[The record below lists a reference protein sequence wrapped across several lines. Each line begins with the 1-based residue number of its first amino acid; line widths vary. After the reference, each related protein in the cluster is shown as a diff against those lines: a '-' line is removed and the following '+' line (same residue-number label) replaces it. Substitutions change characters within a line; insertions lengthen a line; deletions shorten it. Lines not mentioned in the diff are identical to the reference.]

1 MKNNILLVGGSGYL
15 GQHLAAKLKNEY
27 NVVVSGL
34 DVNCDNCH
42 IKLDFSDPQSFSNIT
57 NKFDYVFILAAS
69 INGIGSICLNNI
81 DLSVNTIGLASFL
94 QYLLDND
101 ITKKIVY
108 TSSMTVYSKYAS
120 IPVKETAD
128 LSPVNIYGLS
138 KKIAEDIIT
147 FSSRENQISSLI
159 LRLPGIY
166 GGSRKGGYI
175 YNTLKKALNNEDII
189 LDTKGLIF
197 WECMNIDDICGI
209 IVAILKSYQWDNQI
223 INVGYGELIDFVEVA
238 KKIVAKTNSQSE
250 IKVLTKDY
258 IDFYLDNSRLRK
270 ITTIPDSFDSSL
282 SKYIRYCQ
290 NELCDR

>member
-1 MKNNILLVGGSGYL
+1 MKHSILLVGGTGYL
-15 GQHLAAKLKNEY
+15 GQHLSNKLKNEY
-27 NVVVSGL
+27 DVVVTGIE
-34 DVNCDNCH
+34 VKCDNCD
-42 IKLDFSDPQSFSNIT
+42 IQLDFSDPQSFSNIT
-57 NKFDYVFILAAS
+57 DTFDYVFILAAS
-69 INGIGSICLNNI
+69 IKGIGSICLNNI
-81 DLSVNTIGLASFL
+81 DLSVNTIGLASFV

-101 ITKKIVY
+101 ITKKIIY
-108 TSSMTVYSKYAS
+108 TSSMTVYSKHAS

-166 GGSRKGGYI
+166 GGNRKGGYI

-197 WECMNIDDICGI
+197 WECMNIDDICDVVI
-209 IVAILKSYQWDNQI
+209 KLLKTYQWDNQI

-238 KKIVAKTNSQSE
+238 KKIVAKTNSRSK
-250 IKVLTKDY
+250 ITLLSKDY
-258 IDFYLDNSRLRK
+258 IDFYLDNSRLK
-270 ITTIPDSFDSSL
+270 KLVSIPDSFDSSL
-282 SKYIRYCQ
+282 SKYIRFCQ